1 MPAGYSGTPLVKKL
15 GIKSGYKIMT
25 VNEPEHYFNLLGEL
39 PEGIKIIDYDHSN
52 PADFI
57 HLFAKNE
64 KALHAGFPPLKKKLA
79 KDGMLWVS
87 WIKGSSKRDTDI
99 NGNDVRNLGLELGL
113 VDIKVCA
120 VDNDWSGLKFVFRR
134 EDR

>member
-15 GIKSGYKIMT
+15 GIKPGYKIMLL
-25 VNEPEHYFNLLGEL
+25 NEPENYFDLLGEL
-39 PEGIKIIDYDHSN
+39 PDEITIIRSGDAG

-64 KALHAGFPPLKKKLA
+64 EILHSEFPPVKEKLA
-79 KDGMLWVS
+79 KDGMLWIS
-87 WIKGSSKRDTDI
+87 WIKGSSKLETDI
-99 NGNDVRNLGLELGL
+99 NGNDVRALGLNLGL

-120 VDNDWSGLKFVFRR
+120 VDKDWSGLKFMYRK